1 MPLHLVPLVLTI
13 VAVLVLGI
21 VAVIGSTSGGADWL
35 QRLWKRDSSGADT
48 LAGSANPLGDT
59 VERRDGGDG
68 AQLGRLAGHPVD
80 DT

>member
-13 VAVLVLGI
+13 VAVLALGV

-35 QRLWKRDSSGADT
+35 QRLWQRRASGADT
-48 LAGSANPLGDT
+48 LAGPANPLGDT